1 MNDLELLRGTIERD
15 NEVIYWELA
24 RNAEM
29 GSSDER
35 PVIVLSHGA
44 GGSHAVWYQQVPT
57 LGQSYRIVTWDSRGF
72 GNSSNAT
79 NRLSPNNAA
88 NDLGAVLDHLG
99 IDRAHLVGQSMGGWH
114 ISAFWETYPNR
125 TASLTYAN
133 TVGGLWTQ
141 DLRAALEEF
150 GGAGGLRGS
159 RKIPLVG
166 GHVAL
171 WTEDSDRDVAHAF
184 LYQALGSFH
193 DPPLDQLGEITDF
206 EISADDLGNSGT
218 PVLFITSEHDPIF
231 PSHLL
236 RESAHRI
243 DGSTFVELPA
253 AGHSP
258 YFETPSAWNAALLE
272 FLASA

>member
-1 MNDLELLRGTIERD
+1 MDENMNDLELLRGTIERD

-79 NRLSPNNAA
+79 NRLSPKNAA

-171 WTEDSDRDVAHAF
+171 WTEDSDRDVAHA
-184 LYQALGSFH
+184 
-193 DPPLDQLGEITDF
+193 
-206 EISADDLGNSGT
+206 
-218 PVLFITSEHDPIF
+218 
-231 PSHLL
+231 
-236 RESAHRI
+236 
-243 DGSTFVELPA
+243 
-253 AGHSP
+253 
-258 YFETPSAWNAALLE
+258 
-272 FLASA
+272 